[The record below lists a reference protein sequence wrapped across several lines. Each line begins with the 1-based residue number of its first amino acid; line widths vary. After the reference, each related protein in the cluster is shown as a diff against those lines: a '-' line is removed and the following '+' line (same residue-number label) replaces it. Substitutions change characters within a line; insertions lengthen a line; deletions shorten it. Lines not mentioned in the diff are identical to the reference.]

1 LSDES
6 DADHALLVDPLLQWI
21 ICNTEALGVG
31 ALACEA
37 ERMRRHAAR
46 TVHVSATRVF
56 NKALVAM
63 VAPLYGFIIRVF
75 LLVVRTT
82 ALVHDYLAIQTDV
95 FITLCADFEGL
106 SFDYEEALAFR
117 SRTFLVSLLIGQ
129 GTVFSLSGQLFI
141 LFAHG
146 LVFTELD
153 GAGVRNDLATH
164 GYRAPEVD
172 VFYHVDVLLQ
182 NEI

>member
-31 ALACEA
+31 ALASKA
-37 ERMRRHAAR
+37 ERMRRHATR
-46 TVHVSATRVF
+46 TVH
-56 NKALVAM
+56 
-63 VAPLYGFIIRVF
+63 GFIIRVL

-153 GAGVRNDLATH
+153 GAGVRNDLAAH
-164 GYRAPEVD
+164 GYRASEVN